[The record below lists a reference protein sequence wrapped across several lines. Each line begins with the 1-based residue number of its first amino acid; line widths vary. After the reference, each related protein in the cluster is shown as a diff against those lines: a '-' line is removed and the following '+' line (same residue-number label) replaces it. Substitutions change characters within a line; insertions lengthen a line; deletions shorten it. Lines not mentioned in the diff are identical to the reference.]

1 MTTTLYP
8 ILMIPVIGMII
19 IAITGNK
26 EKEIG
31 LLTSILTLIEALR
44 L

>member
-1 MTTTLYP
+1 ML
-8 ILMIPVIGMII
+8 LV
-19 IAITGNK
+19 AITGKK

-31 LLTSILTLIEALR
+31 LLTSIITLVEALR